1 MTQITPTF
9 RNIYRLVGS
18 LFAVLIA
25 AYRLLH
31 IVRSQAVQM
40 YYRESGVCIDL
51 GATDRMAKLQ
61 TVGLKRLV
69 RDLN

>member
-1 MTQITPTF
+1 
-9 RNIYRLVGS
+9 
-18 LFAVLIA
+18 
-25 AYRLLH
+25 
-31 IVRSQAVQM
+31 M